1 MARATSQR
9 WTRVFTFA
17 IGLATIV
24 AMTWLKLRYP
34 KGFEWAELKAS
45 DIRLYQ
51 GTLPKPTGNVVIAAV
66 DDKSIAEFGRF
77 PWPRT
82 VEARLVDALHSYGAA
97 VVGFDIA
104 FSERD
109 PVDVEEER
117 FAQQLEKSGVGE
129 RAVRQAIGGGND
141 AAFARTI
148 AQQGSTYLG
157 YFFSSHWLNEP
168 TGAEIGP
175 FRTKL
180 GQPAP
185 IAYSMVIK
193 SAGAQQQ
200 TYVANGYLPPFQLLS
215 DAARGIAYV
224 DIDEDSDGTAR
235 SYPIVIR
242 FDRRYCLPLFLAM
255 ADAYLGRPPVILRF
269 DSDGVSSVQLGAQNI
284 PVNQEGQMMV
294 HFRGPPGAMP
304 RVSIAD
310 VINHRL
316 LAAMLAKKVVI
327 VGVTA
332 HAIGDRVVA
341 PMSGDFPGVELQAT
355 AIDNLLAGDFIYSS
369 LYLSAIERA
378 GTWAM
383 GAAAA
388 LAAAFLTAVYSAVI
402 VLVLGLGYLAYT
414 SWELSWNGRLVG
426 IVFPFTTLLATYLTI
441 VSYRYFAEGR
451 EKRYI
456 RSAFEL
462 YVHPD
467 YVASLIKDSSMLKL
481 GGERRHLSILF
492 ADIMG
497 FTSRAERS
505 EPEPLVA
512 LLNTYMT
519 AMTNVIFETGGVV
532 DKLMGD
538 GIMAFWGAPLPAE
551 NPARDAINC
560 AIGMIAELKRLAE
573 QDSRF
578 TNIHIGIGIATG
590 DVIVGNFGGEKKFDY
605 SVIGDTVNLASRLE
619 GLTRQ
624 FKVNILVN
632 RQTYDEAGHDYIA
645 REIGLVKVKG
655 KDQLVPVVDIA
666 GHRGDSVDPELYE
679 KFTEALAHL
688 QRGESPEQALLN
700 LQREWPDDHVIVM
713 CLDRLKSNSQKNT
726 TGSLPHEM
734 VFEFDSK

>member
-1 MARATSQR
+1 MTRATSHG
-9 WTRVFTFA
+9 WTRAFTFG
-17 IGLATIV
+17 IGLITIV
-24 AMTWLKLRYP
+24 ALTWLKIDFP

-45 DIRLYQ
+45 DLRLY
-51 GTLPKPTGNVVIAAV
+51 GGSLPEPTGNVVVAAI

-77 PWPRT
+77 PWPRSI
-82 VEARLVDALHSYGAA
+82 EARLLDALRTYGAA

-109 PVDVEEER
+109 PADVEEEQLAR
-117 FAQQLEKSGVGE
+117 QLEKFGVGDSIVR
-129 RAVRQAIGGGND
+129 RALGGGD
-141 AAFARTI
+141 DMAFARAI

-157 YFFSSHWLNEP
+157 YFFSSHWLNEA
-168 TGAEIGP
+168 TGAELGP

-180 GQPAP
+180 AEPAP
-185 IAYSMVIK
+185 LAYSMVIK
-193 SAGAQQQ
+193 APGARQQ
-200 TYVANGYLPPFQLLS
+200 TYVANGYLPPIQLLNS
-215 DAARGIAYV
+215 AARGTAYV
-224 DIDEDSDGTAR
+224 DIDEDWDGTAR
-235 SYPIVIR
+235 SYPVVIR

-255 ADAYLGRPPVILRF
+255 ADAYLDHPPITLRF
-269 DSDGVSSVQLGAQNI
+269 DSDGVSSIQVGAENV
-284 PVNQEGQMMV
+284 PVNADGQMMV
-294 HFRGPPGAMP
+294 HFRGPPGTMP

-310 VINHRL
+310 VIYHRL
-316 LAAMLAKKVVI
+316 PAGALARKAVI

-341 PMSGDFPGVELQAT
+341 PLSGDFPGVEFQAT
-355 AIDNLLAGDFIYSS
+355 AIDNILAGDFIYSS
-369 LYLSAIERA
+369 LYVSAIERFA
-378 GTWAM
+378 AWIM

-388 LAAAFLTAVYSAVI
+388 LAAAVMTALSSAAI
-402 VLVLGLGYLAYT
+402 LLVLGLGYLAYT
-414 SWELSWNGRLVG
+414 SWELSWHGRLIG

-441 VSYRYFAEGR
+441 ISYRYFAEGR

-492 ADIMG
+492 ADIVG

-551 NPARDAINC
+551 NAARDAINC
-560 AIGMIAELKRLAE
+560 AVGMIAELKTLAA

-578 TNIHIGIGIATG
+578 ADIHIGIGIATG

-632 RQTYDEAGHDYIA
+632 RQTYDEAGRNYIA

-655 KDQLVPVVDIA
+655 KDQLVPVVEVA
-666 GHRGDSVDPELYE
+666 GHYGDGLDPQHYQR
-679 KFTEALAHL
+679 FTAALGRL
-688 QRGESPEQALLN
+688 QKGESPEQELLM
-700 LQREWPDDHVIVM
+700 LQGEKPDDHVIAM
-713 CLDRLKSNSQKNT
+713 CLERLRQDGKEKR
-726 TGSLPHEM
+726 TGELI
-734 VFEFDSK
+734 FEFGVK